1 MKNSPGEPLQQINDT
16 GADSIFRQLFE
27 QSADAQLLL
36 AEDRFIDCNHAAVEM
51 LGYNGKAAVLSLH
64 PHDISPERQPDGRFS
79 SEKADELIAQAYRQ
93 GTLRFE
99 WVHQRPDG
107 QSFPVEILLTAIHLE
122 GKRYLH
128 SAWHDISERKQ
139 AEKALRRSKQTL
151 EQRVEERTGEV
162 QALFKVQQALTSRL
176 DLDAVLQL
184 IADEAR
190 RLTAARHGAVYLL
203 DGDEFEIAVVSGQ
216 GPPDLVGYRFPVS
229 DSVSGLV
236 VRTKQPFLAPDAGQ
250 EPRAYADLVKKIEAN
265 SFLVVPLL
273 SGEKAIGVIT
283 VADKATGAL
292 AERDERVLTMLASS
306 AVIGLENARIY
317 QAEHERRLEAER
329 RRRVAEGLSEV
340 LAILNSTRS
349 LDEILEYIVSQVRR
363 LLKAEAAAIYRLQT
377 EVDQLVI
384 QAAQG
389 LDAEFRAINIPVG
402 QGVVGL
408 VTQTRQPVVIPDIVA
423 YVDNPSEATGPLSDP
438 PLAGQIA
445 DRFQAVLAAP
455 IVVNT
460 EIYGAII
467 LYYPTPRSFSEED
480 VSLTVTLG
488 DQAAL
493 AIENARLRTQAEQ
506 TAVAAERSRLARD
519 LHDAVT
525 QTLFS
530 ANLIAEVL
538 PDAWTAD
545 PEEGRQLLGELR
557 QLNRGAL
564 AEMRTLLLELRP
576 SAVVETRLD
585 DLLRQL
591 ADAVT
596 GRTGLPVNLD
606 LSERQDIPEE
616 VHLALYRI
624 AQEALNNVVKHARAS
639 QVSVT
644 CTVLPEPEAGDIEQI
659 ALVICDDGRGFDL
672 EQSCQHRLGLDI
684 MEERAA
690 AIEAVLAV
698 KSNVG
703 EGTEVAVV
711 WRPMTKDQGRRNERH
726 NPRVSR

>member
-1 MKNSPGEPLQQINDT
+1 MAKNSLVEEQQQPG
-16 GADSIFRQLFE
+16 GADPIFRQLFE

-36 AEDRFIDCNHAAVEM
+36 AEDRFIDCNPAAVEM
-51 LGYNGKAAVLSLH
+51 LGCRSKAAVLSLH
-64 PHDISPERQPDGRFS
+64 PHDISPERQPDGRPS
-79 SEKADELIAQAYRQ
+79 SEKADELIERAYRQ

-99 WVHQRPDG
+99 WVHRRMDG
-107 QSFPVEILLTAIHLE
+107 ETFPVEILLTAIHLD

-139 AEKALRRSKQTL
+139 AEKAL
-151 EQRVEERTGEV
+151 EQRVAARTGEV
-162 QALFKVQQALTSRL
+162 QALFKVQQAITSRL
-176 DLDAVLQL
+176 DPDAVLQL

-190 RLTAARHGAVYLL
+190 RLTTARHGAVYLL
-203 DGDEFEIAVVSGQ
+203 DGDAFEIAVVAGD
-216 GPPDLVGYRFPVS
+216 GPPDLVGYRFPAS
-229 DSVSGLV
+229 ESVSGLV
-236 VRTKQPFLAPDAGQ
+236 VQTRQPFLASDASQ
-250 EPRAYADLVKKIEAN
+250 EPRAYADLVQKIEAN

-292 AERDERVLTMLASS
+292 DERDERVLTMLASS

-329 RRRVAEGLSEV
+329 RRRVAEGLGEV
-340 LAILNSTRS
+340 LATLNSTRS
-349 LDEILEYIVSQVRR
+349 LAEILDYIVAQARR
-363 LLKAEAAAIYRLQT
+363 LLKADAAAIYRLQA
-377 EVDQLVI
+377 DAGHLAI

-389 LDAEFRAINIPVG
+389 LDANHRAINMPVG
-402 QGVVGL
+402 QGVVG
-408 VTQTRQPVVIPDIVA
+408 VVAQTHQPVVISDTAA
-423 YVDNPSEATGPLSDP
+423 YLDSPHEATAQLPDRPLIE
-438 PLAGQIA
+438 QIVR
-445 DRFQAVLAAP
+445 RFRAMLAAP
-455 IVVNT
+455 IIINAG
-460 EIYGAII
+460 IYGAII
-467 LYYPTPRSFSEED
+467 LYYPHPRSFSEED
-480 VSLTVTLG
+480 VNLTVTLG

-506 TAVAAERSRLARD
+506 AAVAAERSRLARD

-538 PDAWTAD
+538 PDTWTAD

-576 SAVVETRLD
+576 SAVTETQLG

-596 GRTGLPVNLD
+596 GRTGIPVNLE
-606 LSERQDIPEE
+606 LSDRQEIPEE

-624 AQEALNNVVKHARAS
+624 AQEALNNVVKHARAGA
-639 QVSVT
+639 VSIT
-644 CTVLPEPEAGDIEQI
+644 CRVWPEPTGEPVEQI
-659 ALVICDDGRGFDL
+659 ELRVRDDGRGFDL
-672 EQSCQHRLGLDI
+672 EQTRQHRLGLDI

-690 AIEAVLAV
+690 SIGATLAV
-698 KSNVG
+698 NSVVG
-703 EGTEVAVV
+703 GGTEVVVV
-711 WRPMTKDQGRRNERH
+711 WRRRTKDG
-726 NPRVSR
+726 